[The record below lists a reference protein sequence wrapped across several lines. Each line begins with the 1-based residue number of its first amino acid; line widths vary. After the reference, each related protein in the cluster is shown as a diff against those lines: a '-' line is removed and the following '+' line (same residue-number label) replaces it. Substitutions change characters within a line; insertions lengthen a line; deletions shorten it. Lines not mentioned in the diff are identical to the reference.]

1 MKSGSE
7 KSKGSTIKNT
17 TTNAKKRLSKRERKA
32 ARKRLIELRNLPVAP
47 F

>member
-17 TTNAKKRLSKRERKA
+17 TTKAKKRLTKRERKA
-32 ARKRLIELRNLPVAP
+32 QRKAARLVNSLPVAP